1 MKFRVIRHASSLFI
15 IPTIITVFDK
25 TWYGHYEIAFIW
37 LDFQLCL
44 EWGGEN

>member
-1 MKFRVIRHASSLFI
+1 MKFRAIKNKTSFFI
-15 IPTIITVFDK
+15 VPSIFVVYDD

-44 EWGGEN
+44 EWGYED